1 MPVTLV
7 HGILKYVTSMS
18 VIAFLAGSL
27 PVVRAWLLRLQK
39 RLYLSPVVWPA
50 FRTLKKRNVP
60 AFRPSLRMAVECQGG
75 GSHHTRSLF
84 VKKFS
89 IEYE

>member
-1 MPVTLV
+1 
-7 HGILKYVTSMS
+7 MS

-39 RLYLSPVVWPA
+39 RLYMSPVVWPLSS
-50 FRTLKKRNVP
+50 TLVVVIVCIIY
-60 AFRPSLRMAVECQGG
+60 SLRMAIECQGG

-84 VKKFS
+84 AKKFS
-89 IEYE
+89 IQYE